1 MKSDKPTP
9 TFGFEFGFLN
19 RDDDRAVSPVIGT
32 ILMIAITVILAAV
45 VGTFV
50 LGFGDS
56 AAETTPTA
64 SFDMSYSENQSGD
77 GYNVTVTHASGQ
89 TFTESNTGELR
100 VVASD
105 GTSDSFELP
114 VSATNSVTLA
124 DIEPG
129 DTVRLV
135 WESPSGDRT
144 TTLDSITVPDEE

>member
-9 TFGFEFGFLN
+9 TFGFGFLS

-56 AAETTPTA
+56 AAETTPSA
-64 SFDMSYSENQSGD
+64 SFDMSYSENSTEE
-77 GYNVTVTHASGQ
+77 GYNVTVAHASGQ
-89 TFTESNTGELR
+89 TFTDSNTGELR

-105 GTSDSFELP
+105 GPTDSFELP
-114 VSATNSVTLA
+114 VSATESVTLEDVA
-124 DIEPG
+124 PG
-129 DTVRLV
+129 ETVRLV

-144 TTLDSITVPDEE
+144 STFESITVPEVEE

>member
-1 MKSDKPTP
+1 
-9 TFGFEFGFLN
+9 
-19 RDDDRAVSPVIGT
+19 VIGT

-56 AAETTPTA
+56 AAETTPSA

-100 VVASD
+100 VVSSEE
-105 GTSDSFELP
+105 TESETFNLP
-114 VSATNSVTLA
+114 VSATESAQITVDA
-124 DIEPG
+124 GE
-129 DTVRLV
+129 TVRLV

-144 TTLDSITVPDEE
+144 STFESITVPEVEE

>member
-1 MKSDKPTP
+1 MNSDTP
-9 TFGFEFGFLN
+9 TRFGFLN

-56 AAETTPTA
+56 AAETTPSA

-100 VVASD
+100 VVSSEE
-105 GTSDSFELP
+105 TESETFNLP
-114 VSATNSVTLA
+114 VSATESAQITVDA
-124 DIEPG
+124 GE
-129 DTVRLV
+129 TVRLV

-144 TTLDSITVPDEE
+144 STFESITVPEDEE

>member
-1 MKSDKPTP
+1 MNSDTP
-9 TFGFEFGFLN
+9 TRFGFLN
-19 RDDDRAVSPVIGT
+19 PDDDRAVSPVIGT

-56 AAETTPTA
+56 AAETTPSA

-100 VVASD
+100 VVSSEE
-105 GTSDSFELP
+105 TESETFNLP
-114 VSATNSVTLA
+114 VSATESAQITVDA
-124 DIEPG
+124 GE
-129 DTVRLV
+129 TVRLV

-144 TTLDSITVPDEE
+144 STFESITVPEDEE